1 MPRSRFAILTLLLG
15 IIAASVTVG
24 VAWLYFRP
32 DPNAVAPT
40 ASQPKVVPMVLTA
53 SRDMAVGSLITAND
67 ITWAPLRN
75 GTLLSAHMERGKTEE
90 SEVLGA
96 VVRRTVYKGVPL
108 TWSAI
113 VRRGDQGFLAAA
125 LRPGHRAVTIA
136 VDRATGEAAL
146 ISPGD
151 HVDVILTAKVKGVSG
166 GGENTL
172 TGTILENIRVVAVN
186 RQVQSA
192 AQTSARQATRNAAS
206 TVTLELQPPEAER
219 LILAK
224 SKGSISLA
232 MRSLTDNLPGGN
244 RTPTALEDLLSPPV
258 AAEPV
263 ADVPPAPTPAPA
275 ERFFPPPPAPALAP
289 PPPPE
294 VRVQIFRGAK
304 REEVTVKNIV
314 ADEGLPAG
322 VPPPAASPDG
332 AP

>member
-15 IIAASVTVG
+15 IIAASATVS

-32 DPNAVAPT
+32 DPGVEPT
-40 ASQPKVVPMVLTA
+40 GHSPKTVPMVLTA
-53 SRDMAVGSLITAND
+53 SRDMTVGSLITADD
-67 ITWAPLRN
+67 ITWSPLRN

-96 VVRRTVYKGVPL
+96 VVRRNVYKGVPL

-113 VRRGDQGFLAAA
+113 VRRGDHGFLAAA

-166 GGENTL
+166 DGESTL

-192 AQTSARQATRNAAS
+192 SPTSARQTARNAAT
-206 TVTLELQPPEAER
+206 TVTLELLPPEAER
-219 LILAK
+219 LILAT
-224 SKGSISLA
+224 SKGDISLA
-232 MRSLTDNLPGGN
+232 MRSLTDNLSGEN

-258 AAEPV
+258 PREPV
-263 ADVPPAPTPAPA
+263 ANVPPAPGLADSL
-275 ERFFPPPPAPALAP
+275 FPSLPVPEPTLAP
-289 PPPPE
+289 PPRE
-294 VRVQIFRGAK
+294 VRVRIFRGAK
-304 REEVTVKNIV
+304 QPEEVTVKV
-314 ADEGLPAG
+314 QRD
-322 VPPPAASPDG
+322 
-332 AP
+332 